1 MDVNKIVEAVIGI
14 TVAVIVAGT
23 VLVPIVSGLTF
34 TGTNATMYTTLF
46 GVVVIV
52 VIVGI
57 VMIAVRGFLS
67 KKG

>member
-14 TVAVIVAGT
+14 TVAVIIAGT
-23 VLVPIVSGLTF
+23 VMIPIITGLTF
-34 TGTNATMYTTLF
+34 TGANASMYTTLF